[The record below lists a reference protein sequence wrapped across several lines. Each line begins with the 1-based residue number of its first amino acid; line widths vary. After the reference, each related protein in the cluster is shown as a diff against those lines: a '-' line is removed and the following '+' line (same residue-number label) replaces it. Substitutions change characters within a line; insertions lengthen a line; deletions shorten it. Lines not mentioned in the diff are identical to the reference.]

1 MGAGGCEGRGDLL
14 RDEAGLPHAGDHDA
28 AGTGEHH
35 PRGAREPAVEAGR
48 QPRDGLRFGADH
60 LARVV
65 HDVLLRGRLGH
76 AVQSSAGRHSRS
88 GALSTTSAAAP
99 SPRRLGDETG
109 LDAARPR
116 PYLNEPSFSR
126 DRRIVDPFDAE
137 IGHVQARDSRSN
149 DKRGRI
155 LDAAIRVFAER
166 GFHSATVAEIAR
178 AAGVADGTIYLYFK
192 GKDDLL
198 LRLFD
203 EKMTGLV
210 AEVKAALAQE
220 RSAAE
225 KLKRFI
231 QLHLALVERNPDL
244 AAVLIVGLRQSA
256 QFLKAADRQKLAAYL
271 DLIAEVVRA
280 GPESGETDRNI
291 SPATVKRAIFGALDE
306 LALGWLLGGR
316 RAALKKTA
324 AEVAEWLVRGLLPAD
339 GGTS

>member
-1 MGAGGCEGRGDLL
+1 MSC
-14 RDEAGLPHAGDHDA
+14 
-28 AGTGEHH
+28 
-35 PRGAREPAVEAGR
+35 
-48 QPRDGLRFGADH
+48 FGAA
-60 LARVV
+60 LGTLLSRLRVAILV
-65 HDVLLRGRLGH
+65 RAL
-76 AVQSSAGRHSRS
+76 
-88 GALSTTSAAAP
+88 LSTTSAAAP
-99 SPRRLGDETG
+99 SPRRVGDERG
-109 LDAARPR
+109 LDAPQPR

-126 DRRIVDPFDAE
+126 ARWMADLFDAE
-137 IGHVQARDSRSN
+137 IGHVQARESRSN
-149 DKRGRI
+149 DKRSRI

-198 LRLFD
+198 LRLF
-203 EKMTGLV
+203 
-210 AEVKAALAQE
+210 AEMKAAVAQE

-231 QLHLALVERNPDL
+231 QLHLALVERNPEL
-244 AAVLIVGLRQSA
+244 ASVLIVELRQSA
-256 QFLKAADRQKLAAYL
+256 QFLKAADRQKLAAYV
-271 DLIAEVVRA
+271 DVIAEVVRA
-280 GPESGETDRNI
+280 GQESGELDRNI
-291 SPATVKRAIFGALDE
+291 SPATVKRAMFGALDE